1 MDQVHQAAALPL
13 VRKAGRSLGFE
24 RAGSMPLEFAGDIE
38 VFFDM
43 GLLGVAASAC
53 FGAPGWPD
61 FRFEI
66 GLACARSLG
75 PRGPLASPRFLSPPP
90 GRLKSGLKA
99 GGVFSGGAKQK
110 LRKLRYGRWQIG
122 KGVRKFDSLAP
133 ARSALSGLWLR
144 HIPFAASHAAQVTN
158 ITNIT
163 FGNLEA
169 LPGKGRKGPKGLKV
183 DPNPTKNPS
192 KSHPIK
198 VNPTRS
204 KWMTPDQSG

>member
-1 MDQVHQAAALPL
+1 LKRTGAPHLAGARRVSGVASLWRAREIAAPL
-13 VRKAGRSLGFE
+13 GLGVRKFDSLAPARSAL
-24 RAGSMPLEFAGDIE
+24 S
-38 VFFDM
+38 
-43 GLLGVAASAC
+43 GLWLRHIPFAASHAAQVNNYTNIT
-53 FGAPGWPD
+53 FNFRIRNWSQSRWVRASRTKSHRVRVGKSRASDVLGQGQLVERGIWPM
-61 FRFEI
+61 
-66 GLACARSLG
+66 AN
-75 PRGPLASPRFLSPPP
+75 
-90 GRLKSGLKA
+90 
-99 GGVFSGGAKQK
+99 
-110 LRKLRYGRWQIG
+110 G

-144 HIPFAASHAAQVTN
+144 HIPFAASQAAQVTN

-198 VNPTRS
+198 VNPTGS
-204 KWMTPDQSG
+204 KWM